1 MSLMNGPF
9 WALRLSW
16 ITLAGL
22 GRTRNPSRAKSHN
35 PPDRPCGLDSA
46 SCATLLL
53 RNGQTRS
60 QQQIRGE
67 AALPG
72 RESRL
77 PRRCR
82 PGAQPRRASQRR
94 GALEA
99 RRGARREELGAA
111 GGPRYGRVVARRVL
125 RSEEHTSE
133 LQSQFHL
140 V

>member
-77 PRRCR
+77 PDDADLARSLGVHRSAVVR
-82 PGAQPRRASQRR
+82 WKR
-94 GALEA
+94 GEA
-99 RRGARREELGAA
+99 PAA
-111 GGPRYGRVVARRVL
+111 KNW
-125 RSEEHTSE
+125 E
-133 LQSQFHL
+133 Q
-140 V
+140 